1 MNFLSFIRTFF
12 FGSDNVQEKH
22 LKFYQITQGAYLFG
36 LIGHTMAIFMF
47 KSLGVKEMVI
57 FNALVSVPAFA
68 IALFLNKKGWH
79 NLGFLFAFLELFL
92 HQVLT
97 TYYVGW
103 NFGAHYWLIYL
114 AGLSFFNSQW
124 RLKTHLFLLAIV
136 ISGYMALFF
145 FCQEGLYS
153 FDQKTQNNFLLN
165 NAITVFIVLS
175 LLIYYFSTT
184 TFKAE
189 QKLKAEQALTAS
201 MLEKIR
207 WLFGQ
212 QVSKEVATQMIASEN
227 EIESRSFDAT
237 VMFLDIRDFTVFAD
251 SRDPMEV
258 AKFQNIVFGALID
271 IVRIH
276 KGVILQLLGDGLM
289 AVFGAPVEDPNH
301 QQHAVNASF
310 DMLQKIEDL
319 ATNGSIPK
327 IRVGIGLHAG
337 NILAGNLGSDVRK
350 FYSLTG
356 KNVIVAARIEPL
368 NKQFKS
374 QFLISDTVYEAIQK
388 DNLEIEH
395 LGAIPLKGIENP
407 VNIYKLR

>member
-1 MNFLSFIRTFF
+1 
-12 FGSDNVQEKH
+12 
-22 LKFYQITQGAYLFG
+22 
-36 LIGHTMAIFMF
+36 
-47 KSLGVKEMVI
+47 
-57 FNALVSVPAFA
+57 
-68 IALFLNKKGWH
+68 
-79 NLGFLFAFLELFL
+79 
-92 HQVLT
+92 
-97 TYYVGW
+97 
-103 NFGAHYWLIYL
+103 
-114 AGLSFFNSQW
+114 
-124 RLKTHLFLLAIV
+124 
-136 ISGYMALFF
+136 
-145 FCQEGLYS
+145 
-153 FDQKTQNNFLLN
+153 
-165 NAITVFIVLS
+165 
-175 LLIYYFSTT
+175 
-184 TFKAE
+184 
-189 QKLKAEQALTAS
+189 
-201 MLEKIR
+201 
-207 WLFGQ
+207 
-212 QVSKEVATQMIASEN
+212 
-227 EIESRSFDAT
+227 
-237 VMFLDIRDFTVFAD
+237 MFLDIRDFTVFAD
-251 SRDPMEV
+251 SKDPMEV

-289 AVFGAPVEDPNH
+289 GVFGAPVEDQNH

-319 ATNGSIPK
+319 ATNGTIPK

-388 DNLEIEH
+388 DNLEVEH